1 MADSAPLTRE
11 MLLVQSKVRDELRR
25 RELRVSEEFL
35 TGLNLALHGLV
46 ERAATRC
53 LANRR
58 RTLDASD
65 V

>member
-1 MADSAPLTRE
+1 VADTALPVRE

-35 TGLNLALHGLV
+35 GSLNDALHGLV
-46 ERAATRC
+46 ERAAARC

-58 RTLDASD
+58 RTLDGSD

>member
-1 MADSAPLTRE
+1 MAETAPTPRE
-11 MLLVQSKVRDELRR
+11 MLFVQSKVRDELRR

-35 TGLNLALHGLV
+35 GSLNEALYGLV

>member
-1 MADSAPLTRE
+1 MADTAPLALE

-35 TGLNLALHGLV
+35 TGLNEALHALV
-46 ERAATRC
+46 GRAATRC

-58 RTLDASD
+58 RTLDGSD